1 MLPKIAN
8 HAPLGLLEG
17 FIAVMAVMTIAVLM
31 IGSQTLKVA
40 KANPAE
46 VLKNE

>member
-1 MLPKIAN
+1 LSNFTYHQPIGWGELIM
-8 HAPLGLLEG
+8 GVG
-17 FIAVMAVMTIAVLM
+17 VVMTLAFLM

-40 KANPAE
+40 RSNPAE